1 MLRSAF
7 DQFTHH
13 VGNVNLLQGETP
25 EERELLYDG
34 VMECLEA
41 AEDELSTIQQEK
53 LLRSAQFGKCFLDGV
68 EEMKEAQ
75 QSQDTQPA
83 QSTQSQDTQPAQ
95 PTQSQDTQPA
105 QPTQSQDTQ
114 EGEKAEARDPAEIV
128 RRFQEVCHTLRV
140 LNMLRDPS
148 VGSLASSHTQIAM
161 FLTCRQYSFLGPHS
175 IIDHLLCRRKYYLA
189 IKICQYLSIPPDF
202 VLISWACQKVRHAG
216 ELSDEAVRDQIRDN
230 LKNYSSIS
238 YRGIASVAFG
248 VGRTRLATMLLEF
261 EPRRADRVGAGGVGD
276 A

>member
-1 MLRSAF
+1 MSSVTLPESKSCGAMLRSAF

-75 QSQDTQPA
+75 PAQEEQPTQSAQSQDTQPA
-83 QSTQSQDTQPAQ
+83 
-95 PTQSQDTQPA
+95 
-105 QPTQSQDTQ
+105 Q

-148 VGSLASSHTQIAM
+148 VNALASPHAQIAM
-161 FLTCRQYSFLGPHS
+161 FLTCKQYSFLGPHA

-189 IKICQYLSIPPDF
+189 IKVCQYLSIPPDF

-230 LKNYSSIS
+230 LKSYSSIS
-238 YRGIASVAFG
+238 YRDIASVAFG

-261 EPRRADRVGAGGVGD
+261 EPRRADRVGAGDAGD
-276 A
+276 G